1 VHFYEPKEQKDLQL
15 DSKEF
20 NVASRL
26 YPRNSEFKA
35 IASSREVIKDTLK
48 WELDTYILAQ
58 G

>member
-1 VHFYEPKEQKDLQL
+1 VHFDEPKEQKDLQL

-48 WELDTYILAQ
+48 
-58 G
+58 